1 VSWWSSRSSRV
12 LADRYR
18 DRVVVTLKSGDTFTG
33 ALWFSDLTAVVLRGA
48 SAVDQSNR
56 PVSIDGEL
64 ILLLAD
70 ISFIQR
76 P

>member
-1 VSWWSSRSSRV
+1 MGWGSSKASQV

-33 ALWFSDLTAVVLRGA
+33 ALWVSDLTAVVLRGA
-48 SAVDQSNR
+48 STVDQTNR
-56 PVSIDGEL
+56 SVPIDGDL
-64 ILLLAD
+64 ILFLAD
-70 ISFIQR
+70 ISFIQK